1 MIPLHDGQMQEL
13 VGVLR
18 RRICHVLSTPSLPRV
33 VEVAC
38 VAFQWTMQ
46 LRKEKNYWSRVTVF
60 QYIQY
65 YMIMQ
70 FFVLVNPAGV
80 A

>member
-18 RRICHVLSTPSLPRV
+18 RRICHVLSTLSLPRV

>member
-1 MIPLHDGQMQEL
+1 MIPLHDGQMHEL

-38 VAFQWTMQ
+38 VAFQWTITGVVR
-46 LRKEKNYWSRVTVF
+46 L
-60 QYIQY
+60 
-65 YMIMQ
+65 
-70 FFVLVNPAGV
+70 FFNIYNTI
-80 A
+80 